1 MGMGLGLW
9 LGLGLGLALG
19 LGLGFGGRLWVGVG
33 VRVWGLRAAR
43 CLADGAW
50 NDREIQGGIGRYRS
64 YRRAWQMAAYWAR
77 FLTHTS
83 MAKSEGMPLAGSI
96 WRTFLHLAKR
106 APCAYAW

>member
-1 MGMGLGLW
+1 M
-9 LGLGLGLALG
+9 
-19 LGLGFGGRLWVGVG
+19 GRLRVGVG
-33 VRVWGLRAAR
+33 LSVWGLRAASG
-43 CLADGAW
+43 LADGAW
-50 NDREIQGGIGRYRS
+50 NQRKISGDIGR